1 MTTVVKPMASI
12 LEFQHDSVLSIDLQ
26 QPQFCPNP
34 AKKQRQ
40 GSAPRH
46 LLIGELLTR
55 NSVGEG
61 KRKEKNDNPRII
73 KEAIGYVPICD
84 PPVGHAGSC

>member
-1 MTTVVKPMASI
+1 MTTLVKPKASI
-12 LEFQHDSVLSIDLQ
+12 LEFQHDSVFDLQ
-26 QPQFCPNP
+26 QPQSCPDP

-40 GSAPRH
+40 GSAPRL

-55 NSVGEG
+55 NLVGEG
-61 KRKEKNDNPRII
+61 KRKEKNDNPGII

-84 PPVGHAGSC
+84 PPVGHAGPC